1 MRCGQEEESV
11 PLTMADTFSG
21 ADTPAGWPGHLWL
34 EGRTVVHLQSDQERP
49 SHMPRG
55 PVAKSRTGFMNP
67 AMAPARTRSVLLLQ
81 DALEHGWLVDDRP
94 IRALDAL
101 CATGI
106 RVRRWRNEIAPEL
119 QERLHITANDL
130 DSKALDWA
138 LSSVRQNRTNGSFP
152 MLDDEQVPIE
162 QITENGINF
171 QRYDARMAMIQGS
184 FQWID
189 LDPFGSPV
197 QFLDTALQGLGR
209 VGVLEVTATD
219 TAALTGSSSTSGLR
233 RYGHNGIVDHYA
245 HDDAVRVLLGTIATS
260 AARLDRSIEPLLALF
275 DGHHVR
281 VSVIVRKSKLG
292 ADENRQKMGWRV
304 RHDDIP
310 YTFVKHP
317 SPEQIEHSSGPMWI
331 GPLWNE
337 EITGRMTEDHAV
349 ECCLPKETDL
359 TTEGDMDLEWSDLDQ
374 VYAER
379 ELRRSVRYISDASS
393 LLSSEH
399 LLLPYDQIAP
409 WAKAASMPSMVDLIA
424 ALSEE
429 GYRTA
434 RVPDLRPYI
443 ATKAPYEVVLE
454 MVRKMDSTE

>member
-1 MRCGQEEESV
+1 
-11 PLTMADTFSG
+11 
-21 ADTPAGWPGHLWL
+21 
-34 EGRTVVHLQSDQERP
+34 
-49 SHMPRG
+49 MPI
-55 PVAKSRTGFMNP
+55 
-67 AMAPARTRSVLLLQ
+67 
-81 DALEHGWLVDDRP
+81 E
-94 IRALDAL
+94 
-101 CATGI
+101 
-106 RVRRWRNEIAPEL
+106 
-119 QERLHITANDL
+119 HITE
-130 DSKALDWA
+130 
-138 LSSVRQNRTNGSFP
+138 G
-152 MLDDEQVPIE
+152 
-162 QITENGINF
+162 GIHF

-219 TAALTGSSSTSGLR
+219 TAALTGSSSTSGMR

-245 HDDAVRVLLGTIATS
+245 HDDAVRVLLGTVATS
-260 AARLDRSIEPLLALF
+260 AARLDRSIEPILALF

-281 VSVIVRKSKLG
+281 VSVLVRKSKLG
-292 ADENRQKMGWRV
+292 ADENRQQMGWRV
-304 RHDDIP
+304 RHDDLP

-317 SPEQIEHSSGPMWI
+317 TPEQFERSSGPMWI

-337 EITGRMTEDHAV
+337 DITSRMTEDHAV
-349 ECCLPKETDL
+349 GCCLPTEADL
-359 TTEGDMDLEWSDLDQ
+359 KSASDIGLEWSDLDQ

-409 WAKAASMPSMVDLIA
+409 WAKAGSMPSMIDLIE
-424 ALSEE
+424 ALNEA
-429 GYRTA
+429 GYLTA

>member
-1 MRCGQEEESV
+1 
-11 PLTMADTFSG
+11 MAETFRG
-21 ADTPAGWPGHLWL
+21 TDNPVGWPGYLWL
-34 EGRTVVHLQSDQERP
+34 EGRTIVHLQSNQERP

-55 PVAKSRTGFMNP
+55 PVAKSGTGFMNP

-81 DALEHGWLVDDRP
+81 DALEHGWLVENRP

-106 RVRRWRNEIAPEL
+106 RVRRWRNEIASEF
-119 QERLHITANDL
+119 QDRLHITANDL
-130 DSKALDWA
+130 DAEALDWA
-138 LSSVRQNRTNGSFP
+138 LSSVRKNRTEGPFP
-152 MLDDEQVPIE
+152 ELDDEQIPTE
-162 QITENGINF
+162 QITEDGIHF
-171 QRYDARMAMIQGS
+171 QRYDARIAMIQGS

-219 TAALTGSSSTSGLR
+219 TAALTGSSSTSGMR

-260 AARLDRSIEPLLALF
+260 AARLDRSIEPILALF

-281 VSVIVRKSKLG
+281 VSVLVRKSKLG
-292 ADENRQKMGWRV
+292 ADENRQQMGWRV
-304 RHDDIP
+304 RHEDFP

-317 SPEQIEHSSGPMWI
+317 NPDEIERASGPMWI

-349 ECCLPKETDL
+349 NCCLPTDN
-359 TTEGDMDLEWSDLDQ
+359 DMKSGNERGLEWSELDQ

-379 ELRRSVRYISDASS
+379 ELRRSVRYISDASP

-409 WAKAASMPSMVDLIA
+409 WANAASMPSMVDLIT
-424 ALSEE
+424 ALNED
-429 GYRTA
+429 GFLTA

-443 ATKAPYEVVLE
+443 ATKAPYESVLE